1 MEEAIE
7 TERLSLVPFTHELTT
22 AAMSDRVALAR
33 ALAVE
38 LPSDWPAPEFGGI
51 LSVLAQVAREDA
63 TRAGLTRLIVHR
75 ADRVLIGDIGFM
87 EPPDRKGTVEIG
99 YSLIERYRR
108 QGLATEAARGLI
120 AWAVARRGVR
130 RVVARC
136 LDDNLPSI
144 RLLEGIGMRRTGA
157 KERTLHWELVCAG

>member
-33 ALAVE
+33 ALAVR
-38 LPSDWPAPEFGGI
+38 LPSAWPAPDFGGI

-108 QGLATEAARGLI
+108 QGLA
-120 AWAVARRGVR
+120 
-130 RVVARC
+130 
-136 LDDNLPSI
+136 
-144 RLLEGIGMRRTGA
+144 
-157 KERTLHWELVCAG
+157 